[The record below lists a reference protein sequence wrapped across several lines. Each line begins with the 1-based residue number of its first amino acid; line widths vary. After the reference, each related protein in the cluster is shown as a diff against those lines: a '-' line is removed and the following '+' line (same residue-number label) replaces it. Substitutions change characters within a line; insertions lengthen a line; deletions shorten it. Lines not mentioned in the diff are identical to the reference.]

1 MIAFRAPSS
10 ARDKGTLM
18 PAAISDA
25 RNLLI
30 SNKKRN
36 RQETTKEIE
45 EKLENSKEEI
55 VEIRLLIKAFYLTNV
70 T

>member
-1 MIAFRAPSS
+1 
-10 ARDKGTLM
+10 M
-18 PAAISDA
+18 PAAIYDA

-45 EKLENSKEEI
+45 EKLEKQQRRNSRNKI
-55 VEIRLLIKAFYLTNV
+55 TN
-70 T
+70 